1 MSKLDTVVMDI
12 IAVDVSA
19 TADNFNADFLYSR
32 PGSDGHEDIFIVLY
46 QIARPSVSVELKEV
60 GRDSKYLLVC
70 PDQAIIFPSAT
81 FIRTLI
87 SKAGEKQV

>member
-1 MSKLDTVVMDI
+1 MFSGIDLIPGFVCFFVGLFSELDYGIFVGVGLH
-12 IAVDVSA
+12 IA
-19 TADNFNADFLYSR
+19 
-32 PGSDGHEDIFIVLY
+32 IVLY

-60 GRDSKYLLVC
+60 GRDSRYLLVC

>member
-1 MSKLDTVVMDI
+1 MFSGIDLIPGFVCFFVGLFSELD
-12 IAVDVSA
+12 
-19 TADNFNADFLYSR
+19 Y
-32 PGSDGHEDIFIVLY
+32 GIFAGVGLHLAIVLY

>member
-1 MSKLDTVVMDI
+1 MFSGIDLIPGFVCFFVGLFSELD
-12 IAVDVSA
+12 
-19 TADNFNADFLYSR
+19 Y
-32 PGSDGHEDIFIVLY
+32 GIFAGVGLHLAIVLY
-46 QIARPSVSVELKEV
+46 QIARPSVNVELKEV